1 MERARLRHLA
11 LETGLAVE
19 AGGFVFLRDPQAGT
33 QNQAQFE
40 SLLRQL
46 PAASPT
52 GDGWLCLA
60 TGGTSGTLRFARHD
74 EKTLGAA
81 AAGFAARYGC
91 SQVNALDVLPAHHV
105 SGFMTRIRSAET
117 NGEHVVRPW
126 KDLQAGFWPDLPPR
140 TDGWFLSLV
149 PTQLQRLLASPL
161 AVERLRS
168 FRAVFLGGGAL
179 WPDLAARARTAGV
192 PVAICYGM
200 TETAAMVVSQDPSD
214 FAAGDPSCGRPL
226 PHARVSVID
235 EVSGIECPAGKTGIV
250 RIRGASVCRGL
261 LPEASSTDSVVQT
274 EDLGRFDPQG
284 RLHLLGRRDA
294 IINTGGE
301 KVHPAEVEAVLR
313 QTGMFSDVAV
323 VGVPDPEW
331 GNVVVACHPPCNDK
345 IDTEKLAAALA
356 VLPAFKRPKHF
367 VPVTPWP
374 RNEQGKLDRAA
385 LAGAAR
391 NARKQP

>member
-81 AAGFAARYGC
+81 AAGFTARYGC

-117 NGEHVVRPW
+117 NGEHVVSTW

-161 AVERLRS
+161 AVERLRP
-168 FRAVFLGGGAL
+168 LGG
-179 WPDLAARARTAGV
+179 
-192 PVAICYGM
+192 
-200 TETAAMVVSQDPSD
+200 
-214 FAAGDPSCGRPL
+214 
-226 PHARVSVID
+226 
-235 EVSGIECPAGKTGIV
+235 
-250 RIRGASVCRGL
+250 
-261 LPEASSTDSVVQT
+261 
-274 EDLGRFDPQG
+274 
-284 RLHLLGRRDA
+284 
-294 IINTGGE
+294 
-301 KVHPAEVEAVLR
+301 VEAGIGKVLLCAAE
-313 QTGMFSDVAV
+313 TGLPRRAS
-323 VGVPDPEW
+323 
-331 GNVVVACHPPCNDK
+331 PP
-345 IDTEKLAAALA
+345 
-356 VLPAFKRPKHF
+356 RY
-367 VPVTPWP
+367 
-374 RNEQGKLDRAA
+374 R
-385 LAGAAR
+385 
-391 NARKQP
+391 